1 MKLGELIKEYRNKNN
16 ITIREFAERS
26 GVSRSYLSQLEKDK
40 EGVRVT
46 TLPKLKG
53 IARAMEISLEE
64 LMRTMDDMIINPP
77 KPRPK
82 DEKVES
88 AFRAMSLQPVPI
100 FDPISFGTDAWIDEI
115 PTDFVGIPI
124 DVTKTDQV
132 YFANRAQGNSME
144 PHIKNGD
151 YLIFEKTEQIDSGK
165 IGSFSLNG
173 QYYCKRFKRLAD
185 GSAWLFS
192 DNGDYE
198 PIPIYPEDDF
208 RTLGLYR
215 FKLSKEQ

>member
-1 MKLGELIKEYRNKNN
+1 MSLQKDR
-16 ITIREFAERS
+16 

-40 EGVRVT
+40 EGVRAT

-100 FDPISFGTDAWIDEI
+100 FDPIILRIQPHA
-115 PTDFVGIPI
+115 FV
-124 DVTKTDQV
+124 T
-132 YFANRAQGNSME
+132 
-144 PHIKNGD
+144 
-151 YLIFEKTEQIDSGK
+151 YL
-165 IGSFSLNG
+165 
-173 QYYCKRFKRLAD
+173 
-185 GSAWLFS
+185 
-192 DNGDYE
+192 
-198 PIPIYPEDDF
+198 
-208 RTLGLYR
+208 
-215 FKLSKEQ
+215 